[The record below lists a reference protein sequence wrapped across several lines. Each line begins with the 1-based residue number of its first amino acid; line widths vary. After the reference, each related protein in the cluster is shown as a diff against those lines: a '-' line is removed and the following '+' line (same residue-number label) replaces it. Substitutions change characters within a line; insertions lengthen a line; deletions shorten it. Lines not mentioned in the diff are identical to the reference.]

1 MTIIIGGGSAGLYF
15 SKQYKEKHPDED
27 VVLVEEHLE
36 IGKPVQCTGI
46 LTSELEKLLPFK
58 EINKF
63 TLNKITRTKIFSR
76 NNAFET
82 PINSDRIICNVSFI
96 KYLHKEAEKTGV
108 KILSGHKYLENN
120 GTTIKLRNIKTQ
132 NIIELKTNFLVGA
145 DGPSSLVAK
154 NNKLYST
161 RKFLTGVQ
169 ARILLKDLDS
179 KKIDF
184 YPTIGEYSWSAP
196 ESPEISRVGV
206 AARSNAKKIFDDFI
220 KKYPGKIL
228 EIQGGPIPLHKPRAT
243 VVRTQHGTQNT
254 ASSEQNCFSVALLGD
269 AALQI
274 KNTTG
279 GGIIPGLKA
288 AKALSDGPFNYKK
301 NLRKLNLELYVH
313 YKLNRILKK
322 YSDREWNGLLETLN
336 TKKTKEILS
345 KINRDSPIKLLTEL
359 SLNNPTLV
367 GIGIKALLKSQR

>member
-1 MTIIIGGGSAGLYF
+1 
-15 SKQYKEKHPDED
+15 
-27 VVLVEEHLE
+27 
-36 IGKPVQCTGI
+36 
-46 LTSELEKLLPFK
+46 
-58 EINKF
+58 
-63 TLNKITRTKIFSR
+63 
-76 NNAFET
+76 
-82 PINSDRIICNVSFI
+82 
-96 KYLHKEAEKTGV
+96 
-108 KILSGHKYLENN
+108 
-120 GTTIKLRNIKTQ
+120 
-132 NIIELKTNFLVGA
+132 
-145 DGPSSLVAK
+145 
-154 NNKLYST
+154 
-161 RKFLTGVQ
+161 
-169 ARILLKDLDS
+169 
-179 KKIDF
+179 
-184 YPTIGEYSWSAP
+184 
-196 ESPEISRVGV
+196 
-206 AARSNAKKIFDDFI
+206 
-220 KKYPGKIL
+220 
-228 EIQGGPIPLHKPRAT
+228 
-243 VVRTQHGTQNT
+243 
-254 ASSEQNCFSVALLGD
+254 LGD